1 MTDQA
6 PWPAR
11 PVPPQGLDV
20 TVPNVARIYDH
31 LLGGKDNFE
40 ADREA
45 ARRLLVAVPGAAR
58 AARANRTFMARAV
71 QFLGR
76 EAGIRQFLDIGT
88 GLPTR
93 GNVHEIAQVA
103 NPQAHVLYTDIDPM
117 VVVHASALLANSLT
131 VAATQADLRQPEHL
145 FTMPVTRALIDISQP
160 LAVLLVA
167 VLHFLPDNE
176 NPWALVN
183 EIKRKLAPGSYVVI
197 SHVTADEI
205 PAGVARQAAEVYR
218 DASAPGVARS
228 RDDIARFFSGLDM
241 VAPGLVD
248 AAAWRTPHLA
258 GQPRPALFYAGIGR
272 KPLPRRKPQVVASDC
287 MLPPAVA
294 GS

>member
-1 MTDQA
+1 
-6 PWPAR
+6 
-11 PVPPQGLDV
+11 
-20 TVPNVARIYDH
+20 
-31 LLGGKDNFE
+31 
-40 ADREA
+40 
-45 ARRLLVAVPGAAR
+45 VAVPGAAR
-58 AARANRTFMARAV
+58 AARANRTFLARAV

-76 EAGIRQFLDIGT
+76 EAGIRQFLDVGT

-93 GNVHEIAQVA
+93 GNVHEIAQIA

-145 FTMPVTRALIDISQP
+145 FTMPVTRTLIDISQP
-160 LAVLLVA
+160 LGVLLVA
-167 VLHFLPDNE
+167 ILHFLPDND
-176 NPWALVN
+176 NPWALVD

-218 DASAPGVARS
+218 HALAPGVARS

-248 AAAWRTPHLA
+248 VAAW
-258 GQPRPALFYAGIGR
+258 QPPTWPGNRVRPCSTPALAANPCRAGST
-272 KPLPRRKPQVVASDC
+272 QVDAMASKH
-287 MLPPAVA
+287 PPAVA

>member
-6 PWPAR
+6 PWPAG

-20 TVPNVARIYDH
+20 TVPNVARIYDY
-31 LLGGKDNFE
+31 LLDGKDNFE

-45 ARRLLVAVPGAAR
+45 ARRLLEAVPDAAR
-58 AARANRTFMARAV
+58 AARANRAFLARAV
-71 QFLGR
+71 QFLAR

-103 NPQAHVLYTDIDPM
+103 NPQAHVVYSDIDPM

-131 VAATQADLRQPEHL
+131 VAATHADLRQPDQL
-145 FTMPVTRALIDISQP
+145 FTMPVIRTLIDTSQP

-167 VLHFLPDNE
+167 VLHFLPE
-176 NPWALVN
+176 NDDPWALVDR
-183 EIKRKLAPGSYVVI
+183 IKRKLAPGSYVVI

-205 PAGVARQAAEVYR
+205 PRGAARQAAEVYR

-248 AAAWRTPHLA
+248 VAAWRAPHLA
-258 GQPRPALFYAGIGR
+258 GQRPALFYAGIGR
-272 KPLPRRKPQVVASDC
+272 KPLPRRKPQADASDC
-287 MLPPAVA
+287 MLPPAAA

>member
-6 PWPAR
+6 PWPAG

-45 ARRLLVAVPGAAR
+45 ARRLLAVVPDAAR
-58 AARANRTFMARAV
+58 AARANRTFLARAV

-93 GNVHEIAQVA
+93 GNVHEIAQIA

-131 VAATQADLRQPEHL
+131 VAATQADLRQPDHL
-145 FTMPVTRALIDISQP
+145 FTMPVTRTLIDTSQP

-176 NPWALVN
+176 NPWALVDR
-183 EIKRKLAPGSYVVI
+183 IKRKLAPGSYVVI

-205 PAGVARQAAEVYR
+205 PAGAARQAAEVYR
-218 DASAPGVARS
+218 HASAPGVARS

-248 AAAWRTPHLA
+248 VAAWRTPHLA

-272 KPLPRRKPQVVASDC
+272 KPLPSRKHP
-287 MLPPAVA
+287 
-294 GS
+294 G

>member
-6 PWPAR
+6 PWPAG

-40 ADREA
+40 ADRDA
-45 ARRLLVAVPGAAR
+45 ARRLLQAVPDAAR
-58 AARANRTFMARAV
+58 AARANRAFLARAV
-71 QFLGR
+71 RFLAH
-76 EAGIRQFLDIGT
+76 EAGICQFLDIGT

-93 GNVHEIAQVA
+93 GNVHEIAQHA
-103 NPQAHVLYTDIDPM
+103 NPQAHVLYCDTDPM
-117 VVVHASALLANSLT
+117 VVVHANALLANSLT
-131 VAATQADLRQPEHL
+131 VAATHADLRQPDHL
-145 FTMPVTRALIDISQP
+145 FTMPVMRTLIDTSQP

-167 VLHFLPDNE
+167 VLHFLPDHDD
-176 NPWALVN
+176 PWALVDQ
-183 EIKRKLAPGSYVVI
+183 IKHKLAPGSYVVI

-205 PAGVARQAAEVYR
+205 PARAAQQAAEVYQ

-228 RDDIARFFSGLDM
+228 RGDIGRFFSGLDM
-241 VAPGLVD
+241 LAPGLVD
-248 AAAWRTPHLA
+248 VSAWRAPHLA

-272 KPLPRRKPQVVASDC
+272 KPLPRRSRR
-287 MLPPAVA
+287 LTPPAA
-294 GS
+294 GTGSL